1 MAVLAVAFG
10 FAVFI
15 AAFCRLADVNV
26 TPFRAESG
34 WFIARAWAT
43 GERMDF
49 IQPFLFKAYNGHYTP
64 LFFSLE
70 FLQAR
75 LFGAN
80 ALLWFAR
87 QMLVLG
93 LLATSLS
100 LLCRSAC
107 AFGDLSRGTVRTLSA
122 TFPLIFILQPT
133 VLELAAW
140 PFMAA
145 QLLCLACA
153 SMSACH
159 ALRLIRSSCRRDATL
174 SLAWAYGSMHLFGI
188 GLTFSATALV
198 VITAIIWA
206 QRLPA
211 RFLAPVAAFA
221 AATCIHA
228 VLMTTNGSPSLAEPQ
243 TLSTS
248 LERFGALY
256 MGSVQSGARS
266 LWANGRFPWPNPATY
281 DVDAVYGIALMTCMV
296 TVFGVLLWR
305 ARKLQRPDLLFVL
318 VIIALPA
325 LTLPVY
331 CSLIIFRLHTVA
343 DPNAIAPY
351 LFGTRYLVFP
361 AFFLFTAL
369 LVALPP
375 AARLLGRGLA
385 VLSAMLATGAG
396 AATIVFFASVATLW
410 PYMNVKPSEEWNK
423 VVSQARTERASLG
436 YVVDRPM
443 DALDPELRRNLSE
456 FRGLLDAEMDC
467 QECVRFSPR

>member
-1 MAVLAVAFG
+1 MM
-10 FAVFI
+10 
-15 AAFCRLADVNV
+15 
-26 TPFRAESG
+26 PFKAESG

-49 IQPFLFKAYNGHYTP
+49 IQSFLFKAYNGHYTP
-64 LFFSLE
+64 VFFSLE

-80 ALLWFAR
+80 AMLWFGR

-100 LLCRSAC
+100 VLCRSAC
-107 AFGDLSRGTVRTLSA
+107 AFGDFNRGTVRILSA

-153 SMSACH
+153 SMSASY
-159 ALRLIRSSCRRDATL
+159 ALRLIRSSRRRDATL

-198 VITAIIWA
+198 VVTAIIWA
-206 QRLPA
+206 QRLPV
-211 RFLAPVAAFA
+211 RFLWPVAAFA
-221 AATCIHA
+221 AATCVHA
-228 VLMTTNGSPSLAEPQ
+228 VLMATNGSPSLAEPQ

-248 LERFGALY
+248 LGRFGALY

-296 TVFGVLLWR
+296 TVFGLLLWR

-331 CSLIIFRLHTVA
+331 CSLIILRLHTVA
-343 DPNAIAPY
+343 DPNAISPY

-369 LVALPP
+369 LVVLRP
-375 AARLLGRGLA
+375 AARLLGRGLP
-385 VLSAMLATGAG
+385 VLSAMMATGAG
-396 AATIVFFASVATLW
+396 AATVVFFASVATLW
-410 PYMNVKPSEEWNK
+410 PSMSVKPNEEWK
-423 VVSQARTERASLG
+423 KLVSQARIERASLG

-443 DALDPELRRNLSE
+443 DALDPELQRNLSE
-456 FRGLLDAEMDC
+456 FRGLLDAEMGC
-467 QECVRFSPR
+467 QDCVRFSPQ